1 MIDNEERFTELCK
14 DILITIYSKETTGND
29 ALSAIANVAASLLAS
44 SKCTAEDRRV
54 FKIPGGNATELARDF
69 DIGLKMAKEE
79 ELFAI
84 KLKIAQQEEKGLGG
98 AGDNNAD

>member
-44 SKCTAEDRRV
+44 SKCNTEDSGV
-54 FKIPGGNATELARDF
+54 LKIPGANTMELARDF

-84 KLKIAQQEEKGLGG
+84 KLKIAQQEERGI
-98 AGDNNAD
+98 

>member
-29 ALSAIANVAASLLAS
+29 ALSAIATVAASLLNS
-44 SKCTAEDRRV
+44 SKFKTEDSGV
-54 FKIPGGNATELARDF
+54 LKIPEVNTMELARDF

-84 KLKIAQQEEKGLGG
+84 KLKIAQQEERGI
-98 AGDNNAD
+98 

>member
-29 ALSAIANVAASLLAS
+29 ALSAIANVAASLLNS
-44 SKCTAEDRRV
+44 SKFKTEDSGV
-54 FKIPGGNATELARDF
+54 LKIPEVNTMELARDF

-84 KLKIAQQEEKGLGG
+84 KLKIAQQEERGI
-98 AGDNNAD
+98 